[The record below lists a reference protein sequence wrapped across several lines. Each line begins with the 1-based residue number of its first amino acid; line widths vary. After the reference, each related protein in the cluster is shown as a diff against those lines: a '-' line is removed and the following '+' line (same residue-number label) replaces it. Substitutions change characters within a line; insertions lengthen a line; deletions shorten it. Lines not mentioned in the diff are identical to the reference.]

1 MSVTV
6 RLIARLAIFLV
17 SIATLEPVQADALSD
32 HPVRPQGIRPGD
44 TIMFVA
50 PAGSLSRKRTELAVK
65 RLREMGFIVRV
76 PDNLYR
82 EDGYLAGTDQ
92 ERADELMQAFTDP
105 EVDAVFPGTGGYGV
119 MRMLD
124 LLDWEVI
131 RANPKLVIG
140 FSDITA
146 LHLAIAAKTNF
157 ISIHT
162 PNPLWGLGSEDNL
175 QPLAAKY
182 FWRSILAE
190 QNREKLGFWYDQ
202 PKELGPR
209 VAVSKGTGQGPI
221 IGGNLS
227 LVSAMIGSEYE
238 VQTDGKILF
247 LEDIGE
253 EPYRVDRMLAQLRLA
268 GKLDHCAGVLLGQF
282 TKRKSERE
290 EGESPNWQA
299 MQKVFEHYFAKA
311 SYPVISNFPVGHSLY
326 NASLPMGVPA
336 EINANNLSVQILE
349 NPVLSK

>member
-1 MSVTV
+1 MT
-6 RLIARLAIFLV
+6 
-17 SIATLEPVQADALSD
+17 PVLPAAASE
-32 HPVRPQGIRPGD
+32 HPVHSQRVLPLGLSQGGTIR
-44 TIMFVA
+44 FVA
-50 PAGSLSRKRTELAVK
+50 PAGSLDRERTELAIE
-65 RLREMGFIVRV
+65 RLREMGFVVQV
-76 PDNLYR
+76 PADLYR
-82 EDGYLAGTDQ
+82 EQGYLAGSDQ
-92 ERADELMQAFTDP
+92 ERADELMRAFADA
-105 EVDAVFPGTGGYGV
+105 EVDAIFPGTGGYGV

-157 ISIHT
+157 VSIHT
-162 PNPLWGLGSEDNL
+162 PNPLWGLGSEENL

-182 FWRSILAE
+182 FWRAILAE
-190 QNREKLGFWYDQ
+190 QNKGSAGFVYDQ
-202 PKELGPR
+202 PQEELGPR
-209 VAVSKGTGQGPI
+209 VAVARGKGRGTI

-268 GKLDHCAGVLLGQF
+268 GKLDRCAGVLLGQF
-282 TKRKSERE
+282 TKRKSQLKK
-290 EGESPNWQA
+290 EGENKNWKA
-299 MQKVFEHYFAKA
+299 MQQVFEHYFADA
-311 SYPVISNFPVGHSLY
+311 PYPVISNFPAGHTTF
-326 NASLPMGVPA
+326 NASLPFGVPA
-336 EINANNLSVQILE
+336 EIDADDLSVRILE
-349 NPVLSK
+349 NPVATK